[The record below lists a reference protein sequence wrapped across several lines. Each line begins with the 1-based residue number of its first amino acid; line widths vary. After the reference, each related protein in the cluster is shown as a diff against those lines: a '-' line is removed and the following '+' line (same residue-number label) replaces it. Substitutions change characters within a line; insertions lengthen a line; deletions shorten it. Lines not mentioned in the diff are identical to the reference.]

1 MPAHRPTHTRQAVDA
16 AGPAV
21 LTAFR
26 IVVGLLF
33 ICRGAS
39 SLFGVFGGA
48 KGGGGTVP
56 LGQWPGWWAALI
68 QLVGGAL
75 VLLGAGTRVAAL
87 LCSGSM
93 AYAYFTVHQEHALV
107 PLQNGG
113 ELAVMFCWAFL
124 AIAVLG
130 SGPYALDRL
139 LTRRPRAASAEPA
152 ARPTSTV

>member
-1 MPAHRPTHTRQAVDA
+1 MPAHRPNRPRQTVDA
-16 AGPAV
+16 ARPVV

-33 ICRGAS
+33 VCRGAS
-39 SLFGVFGGA
+39 SLFGVLGGH
-48 KGGGGTVP
+48 TVP

-68 QLVGGAL
+68 QLAGGAL
-75 VLLGAGTRVAAL
+75 VLVGAGTRVAAL

-93 AYAYFTVHQEHALV
+93 AYAYFTVHQAHGLLPRE
-107 PLQNGG
+107 NGG
-113 ELAVMFCWAFL
+113 ELSVMFCWAFL

-139 LTRRPRAASAEPA
+139 LTRRTPTGSAEPA
-152 ARPTSTV
+152 VRPTTTV